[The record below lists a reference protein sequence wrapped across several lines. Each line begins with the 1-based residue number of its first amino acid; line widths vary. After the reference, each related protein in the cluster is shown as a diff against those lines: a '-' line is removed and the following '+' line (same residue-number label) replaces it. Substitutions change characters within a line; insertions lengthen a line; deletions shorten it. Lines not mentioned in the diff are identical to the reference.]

1 MHLVVYEDSLWA
13 RMAPL
18 SLSRPVFMLTLGN
31 RTLLE
36 RSIARLKP
44 SRLTLWVRPEME
56 KLCQQQALRFNIP
69 VTINHPLDQEPALLL
84 NSRTALVGAEAP
96 SDQNAQT
103 AHHALRH
110 AGGNSNVGPSDAL
123 HATDAWRRFELAA
136 QPEPVGRLAH
146 SLADLI
152 HWNHEA
158 IVEDFADNGIAL
170 AAPPAG
176 PFHLVDPA
184 RLRLGQDVHLEPG
197 CVIDASS
204 GPILLSDRVTVGAGA
219 VLKGPCAIG
228 SCTVI
233 AALSQIRPCTT
244 IGANCRIGGEVSA
257 SIILS
262 HSNKA
267 HEGYLGHSYLGE
279 WVNLGAGTTTSNL
292 KNTYGEVVLK
302 VGSRRVPTGRQF
314 LGSLIGDHSKTG
326 ILTRLMTG
334 TYIGYCSML
343 AGSASPPSSV
353 PSFTFITDAGH
364 APYRLDKAAEVARRV
379 YQRRGKEWVPDDEA
393 LMHYVAHI
401 APHVEA

>member
-1 MHLVVYEDSLWA
+1 MVAA
-13 RMAPL
+13 RAL
-18 SLSRPVFMLTLGN
+18 SLSRPVCLLTLGS

-36 RSIARLKP
+36 RTVARLKP
-44 SRLTLWVRPEME
+44 TRFTLWVRPEME
-56 KLCQQQALRFNIP
+56 RLCQQSALRFKIP
-69 VTINHPLDQEPALLL
+69 VAINQPLDHEPVLLL
-84 NSRTALVGAEAP
+84 NARTVVLGAHAP
-96 SDQNAQT
+96 AEHGADP
-103 AHHALRH
+103 AHPHALRY
-110 AGGNSNVGPSDAL
+110 ASAPAIGPSDPL
-123 HATDAWRRFELAA
+123 HATDAWRRSAHSAE
-136 QPEPVGRLAH
+136 PEPLGRLAH

-158 IVEDFADNGIAL
+158 IVEDFADSDTPPAP
-170 AAPPAG
+170 PPAG
-176 PFHLVDPA
+176 PFHLVNP
-184 RLRLGQDVHLEPG
+184 GQIRFGQEVHLEPG

-204 GPILLSDRVTVGAGA
+204 GPILISDRVTVGAGS
-219 VLKGPCAIG
+219 VLRGPCSVG
-228 SCTVI
+228 SCTII
-233 AALSQIRPCTT
+233 APLSQIRSCTA
-244 IGANCRIGGEVSA
+244 IGANCRIGGEVAA

-353 PSFTFITDAGH
+353 PSFLFITDSGH

-379 YQRRGKEWVPDDEA
+379 YQRRGKEWTRDDEA
-393 LMHYVAHI
+393 LMHYVAGV